1 MAKSNVTPLR
11 HDGELPPRNILEQ
24 RLDEQQ
30 QLLTR
35 ARGIIG
41 LAEQYAD
48 GLMQQSADDEI
59 ADLWAALKAA
69 YELIDE
75 AWDCADV
82 VMFFRTESEPKAPA
96 A

>member
-11 HDGELPPRNILEQ
+11 HDGELPPRKILQQ

-75 AWDCADV
+75 VWDGADV
-82 VMFFRTESEPKAPA
+82 VMFFRTQREPKAPA

>member
-1 MAKSNVTPLR
+1 MSNVTKIR
-11 HDGELPPRNILEQ
+11 RRDSELPSRKVLEKRLEEQ
-24 RLDEQQ
+24 R
-30 QLLTR
+30 QLLMR

-41 LAEQYAD
+41 MAEQYAD

-75 AWDCADV
+75 VWDGADV